1 MIVNEAE
8 DRHFRDGPLTGSST
22 DNAASDQWIK
32 MIEKIR
38 QMETNLT
45 QFPVENTAQGIKR
58 QSHLQSTNNA
68 PVYETKHKNQ
78 FCIKFVTTAS
88 DIASY
93 KKAVL
98 LPKMKL
104 CSYVVSIFDMIIFFS
119 VLLIGGRS
127 I

>member
-1 MIVNEAE
+1 MRLSVWVNEAEVIVNEAE

-45 QFPVENTAQGIKR
+45 QFPVENTAQRIKR
-58 QSHLQSTNNA
+58 QSQLQSTNNA

-78 FCIKFVTTAS
+78 FCIK
-88 DIASY
+88 
-93 KKAVL
+93 
-98 LPKMKL
+98 
-104 CSYVVSIFDMIIFFS
+104 CSYHRQRYS
-119 VLLIGGRS
+119 LL
-127 I
+127 